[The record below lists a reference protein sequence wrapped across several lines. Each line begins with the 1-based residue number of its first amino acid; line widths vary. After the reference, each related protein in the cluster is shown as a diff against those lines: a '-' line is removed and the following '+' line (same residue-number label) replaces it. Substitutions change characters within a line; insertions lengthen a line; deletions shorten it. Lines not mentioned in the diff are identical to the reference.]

1 VAEPVDWK
9 KKHLDS
15 LREMEAEE
23 RRWRSVEQIL
33 RRLVQRLCAVAKG
46 GEPRLD
52 AQLDKLS
59 AAARRDS
66 DAVELKALFDSLTDT
81 IMAVEKSAAHEP
93 PRPAASAAPA
103 ATAPPAAVFA
113 PAATQPIPVPPAVPP
128 ALPPAVPP
136 GVPPVRPAV
145 APYAASP
152 PARWDRSCGAVA
164 TLLDR
169 LAQSDG
175 AAPGHAELHAD
186 LAAVADDAA
195 LAGVLARVADLVAAH
210 SAAIARERAEAA
222 AMLAQVTERLEEM
235 AIFLASA
242 SLERER
248 EHEDTESL
256 NVAVLAQMT
265 RLSDEVRGSDDLGA
279 LRALVA
285 DRLEAVAANVRDFR
299 EREQQRFVEHAAR
312 TTRMR
317 SRITEL
323 ESETRELHRNLDL
336 ERRRS
341 RIDPLTRV
349 ASRSSFNERFAEEL
363 VRWRRFR
370 SPVSVLIWDVDH
382 FKAVND
388 SCGHRG
394 GDAVL
399 REIAGCLAAGRRE
412 VDFLA
417 RYGGE
422 EFVTLLIGTPLAE
435 ALPVAEQMRAAV
447 EALRFH
453 FRGTPVPVTV
463 SCGLTELRDGDSA
476 ESVFDRA
483 DAALYRAKGAGRNR
497 CVAG

>member
-1 VAEPVDWK
+1 MAETVDWK

-23 RRWRSVEQIL
+23 RRWRSIEQIL

-59 AAARRDS
+59 AVARRDS
-66 DAVELKALFDSLTDT
+66 DAIELKALFDSLTDT
-81 IMAVEKSAAHEP
+81 IMAVEKSAAPEAL
-93 PRPAASAAPA
+93 RPAAPA
-103 ATAPPAAVFA
+103 ALAPVAPPAAPFA
-113 PAATQPIPVPPAVPP
+113 PVATQRIPAPPSAPPTQAFAPVATQRIPAPAPQVPA
-128 ALPPAVPP
+128 
-136 GVPPVRPAV
+136 
-145 APYAASP
+145 
-152 PARWDRSCGAVA
+152 ARWDRSCGAVA

-169 LAQSDG
+169 LAQNDG
-175 AAPGHAELHAD
+175 SAPEHAELHAD
-186 LAAVADDAA
+186 LAAAADDSA
-195 LAGVLARVADLVAAH
+195 LAAVLVRVADLVAAH
-210 SAAIARERAEAA
+210 SAGIARERAEAA
-222 AMLAQVTERLEEM
+222 AMLGQVTERLAEM

-242 SLERER
+242 SSEREQ
-248 EHEDTESL
+248 EHQDTESL
-256 NVAVLAQMT
+256 NVDVLAQMT
-265 RLSDEVRGSDDLGA
+265 RLSDEVRSSDDLGA

-323 ESETRELHRNLDL
+323 ESETRELHRNLDV

-349 ASRSSFNERFAEEL
+349 ANRSSFNERFAEEL
-363 VRWRRFR
+363 ARWKRFR

-382 FKAVND
+382 FKAIND

-399 REIAGCLAAGRRE
+399 REVAGCLAAGRRE

-422 EFVTLLIGTPLAE
+422 EFVTLLIGTPLTE
-435 ALPVAEQMRAAV
+435 ALPVAEQMRGAV

-453 FRGTPVPVTV
+453 FRGAPVPVTV

-476 ESVFDRA
+476 DSVFDRA
-483 DAALYRAKGAGRNR
+483 DAALYRAKDGGRNC

>member
-1 VAEPVDWK
+1 MAETIDWK

-23 RRWRSVEQIL
+23 RRWRSIEQIL
-33 RRLVQRLCAVAKG
+33 RRLVQRLCAVAKA

-59 AAARRDS
+59 AVARRDS

-81 IMAVEKSAAHEP
+81 IMAAEK
-93 PRPAASAAPA
+93 SAAPA
-103 ATAPPAAVFA
+103 APRPTAPAPPASGPGPALASPAAQPPAAPAAPVAAPTAAAVRDAPPAA
-113 PAATQPIPVPPAVPP
+113 P
-128 ALPPAVPP
+128 
-136 GVPPVRPAV
+136 RRWDHSCSAV
-145 APYAASP
+145 AA
-152 PARWDRSCGAVA
+152 
-164 TLLDR
+164 LLDR
-169 LAQSDG
+169 LAQND
-175 AAPGHAELHAD
+175 AASPEHAELHAD
-186 LAAVADDAA
+186 LAAAADDAA
-195 LAGVLARVADLVAAH
+195 LAAVLARVADLVAAH
-210 SAAIARERAEAA
+210 SAAIAHERAEAA

-235 AIFLASA
+235 AIFLAGA

-256 NVAVLAQMT
+256 NVDVLAQMT
-265 RLSDEVRGSDDLGA
+265 RLSDEVRSSDDLGA

-299 EREQQRFVEHAAR
+299 EREQQRFVEHTAR

-349 ASRSSFNERFAEEL
+349 ANRSSFDERFAEEL
-363 VRWRRFR
+363 ARWKRFR
-370 SPVSVLIWDVDH
+370 SPVSVLIWDVDR
-382 FKAVND
+382 FKAIND

-399 REIAGCLAAGRRE
+399 REIAGCLASGRRE
-412 VDFLA
+412 VDFLG

-422 EFVTLLIGTPLAE
+422 EFVTLLIGTPLAD

-453 FRGTPVPVTV
+453 FRGTPVRVTV

-483 DAALYRAKGAGRNR
+483 DAALYRAKDGGRNR